1 MGLMISLYV
10 GLFMEIMNI
19 ISYTIKVRTILVSI
33 VILNLMRVIDK
44 IASNLA
50 ISGLDMAGVSNSRNA
65 NDLVNNK
72 IYLYHLSLFFDFLL
86 CH

>member
-1 MGLMISLYV
+1 MDPLDILLRFSLIFIFTNSFMGLMISLYV

-44 IASNLA
+44 IACNLT
-50 ISGLDMAGVSNSRNA
+50 ISGLDGA
-65 NDLVNNK
+65 
-72 IYLYHLSLFFDFLL
+72 
-86 CH
+86 